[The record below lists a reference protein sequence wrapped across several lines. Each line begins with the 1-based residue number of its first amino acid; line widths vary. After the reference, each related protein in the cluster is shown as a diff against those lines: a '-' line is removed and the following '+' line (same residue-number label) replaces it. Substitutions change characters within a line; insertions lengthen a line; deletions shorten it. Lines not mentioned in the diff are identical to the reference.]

1 VGNRSALVAVAGVIV
16 LLVGLPVA
24 LLVKTALEIGLPA
37 LADGLVS
44 AAPQMVNSA
53 FTGTGA
59 TLLAVLLGTVFAV
72 LTERLEFPGRRLLR
86 LAILLGLIVPGYVAG
101 IAWLRAYGPSGL
113 VHRAFGLELPGL
125 QGPLGV
131 VLVLGIEAA
140 PLVYLIV
147 AAALASRAEPDLE
160 RAARASGASA
170 WTAFR
175 TVTLPLLWPAIGG
188 AAAISFVLS
197 ITAFGAPAVL
207 GIPTGFTTM
216 TTRIYRDFA
225 FSADPTSFGRAVGLA
240 VVLAIAASVA
250 AALAGALL
258 APPSAQR
265 SGAFGGSAGVDRRRA
280 SAGSLVIGGLAWAFV
295 ALGVLI
301 PLAALVLTAL
311 TRAAGLAPTPDNWT
325 VDNFSAVL
333 DAHTVAA
340 LGNSIILSAAAAV
353 GTVALAGIGLIAVSG
368 RTRRSVGAL
377 IGITF
382 AIPGSTLAV
391 GVLLAYGPLVRDTL
405 AIILVAYV
413 AKFWVLAYRPL
424 SAALDGLA
432 ADMGRAARVSGASA
446 WMQIR
451 TITIPLLRPAI
462 AASAVLVFLF
472 GLHELTMSSLL
483 YGPATA
489 TLAVVVLNLQQLGD
503 PNVTAALAVLITLIV
518 GLGSLPLAGRLNA
531 FASARWRG

>member
-1 VGNRSALVAVAGVIV
+1 
-16 LLVGLPVA
+16 
-24 LLVKTALEIGLPA
+24 
-37 LADGLVS
+37 
-44 AAPQMVNSA
+44 
-53 FTGTGA
+53 
-59 TLLAVLLGTVFAV
+59 
-72 LTERLEFPGRRLLR
+72 
-86 LAILLGLIVPGYVAG
+86 
-101 IAWLRAYGPSGL
+101 
-113 VHRAFGLELPGL
+113 
-125 QGPLGV
+125 
-131 VLVLGIEAA
+131 
-140 PLVYLIV
+140 
-147 AAALASRAEPDLE
+147 
-160 RAARASGASA
+160 
-170 WTAFR
+170 
-175 TVTLPLLWPAIGG
+175 
-188 AAAISFVLS
+188 
-197 ITAFGAPAVL
+197 
-207 GIPTGFTTM
+207 M
-216 TTRIYRDFA
+216 TTRIYRDLA
-225 FSADPTSFGRAVGLA
+225 FSSDPTSFGRAVGLA
-240 VVLAIAASVA
+240 VVLAVAASVA

-265 SGAFGGSAGVDRRRA
+265 SGAFGGSLGVDRRRRA
-280 SAGSLVIGGLAWAFV
+280 SVGSLVVGGLAWAFV
-295 ALGVLI
+295 ALGVLV

-325 VDNFSAVL
+325 LDNFTAVL
-333 DAHTVAA
+333 DGHAVAA
-340 LGNSIILSAAAAV
+340 LGNSILLSAGAAV
-353 GTVALAGIGLIAVSG
+353 GTVVLAGLGLIAVTG

-405 AIILVAYV
+405 AIILLGYL

-446 WMQIR
+446 WTQVR

-483 YGPATA
+483 YGPTSA